1 MEENGSKERGVNERK
16 TKQRER
22 EREKGTPKVIASPE
36 TSSLTCLEHG
46 DANSK
51 AVLKELKKIF
61 L

>member
-1 MEENGSKERGVNERK
+1 MKGRRNRE
-16 TKQRER
+16 RER